1 MPETFD
7 ITTQKADRKPISM
20 ALLLNHQLVE
30 DGFYT
35 FYIRPEDLTRQEPT
49 RTNVQ
54 QTIGGAWLDNFG
66 VGLSTISIQGHTGWR
81 GTQFVDG
88 GELFRN
94 LREKIFLRWHDLRE
108 SQQNAG
114 QDPDAS
120 VEMLFL
126 DDLNDIHVVVAPSA
140 PFTLRRSRARP
151 LLYQYGMQFT
161 VLRDIKDPLP
171 IAAWEGTL
179 LGQQGLPVSFV
190 PQVALD
196 ALTNT
201 ITKRQAMA
209 IKMQELFAPVNHPLA
224 DLAVASAGILEAV
237 KSLTSQG
244 IDIFDAVSAPV
255 VAAAAMVDYASKNI
269 TQAMIIPLALTEEI
283 KNVMRDTYQTYQD
296 SVCNLRANFVAPGQY
311 LDFSGLFGASN
322 CSSTTGGRP
331 PSPYALMDTNPF
343 LDIYTGT
350 TPPLVISADGQ
361 AAINEANQDVLI
373 LSNQNPSYTVDLAS
387 RIAKGIKIGP

>member
-1 MPETFD
+1 MPNTFD
-7 ITTQKADRKPISM
+7 IATQKADQKPISL
-20 ALLLNHQLVE
+20 ALLLNQQLVE

-35 FYIRPEDLTRQEPT
+35 FYIRPEDLSRMEPT
-49 RTNVQ
+49 RTSPQ

-66 VGLSTISIQGHTGWR
+66 LGLSTISIQGHTGWR

-88 GELFRN
+88 ADLFKN
-94 LREKIFLRWHDLRE
+94 LRENIFLRWHELRE
-108 SQQNAG
+108 AQQNAG

-126 DDLNDIHVVVAPSA
+126 DDLNNIHVVVAPSA
-140 PFTLRRSRARP
+140 PFTLRRSRSRP

-161 VLRDIKDPLP
+161 VLRDIKSPLPVSDLLGKQGLP
-171 IAAWEGTL
+171 IAY
-179 LGQQGLPVSFV
+179 V

-196 ALTNT
+196 ALATT
-201 ITKRQAMA
+201 ITRRQALA
-209 IKMQELFAPVNHPLA
+209 IKMQEIFAPMNHPLA
-224 DLAVASAGILEAV
+224 DLAVASAQVLETV
-237 KSLTSQG
+237 KALTSEG
-244 IDIFDAVSAPV
+244 IDTFDAVSSPV
-255 VAAAAMVDYASKNI
+255 VAGAAMIDYAARNI
-269 TQAMIIPLALTEEI
+269 TQALIIPLALTEEI
-283 KNVMRDTYQTYQD
+283 KNVMRDVYGSYQD
-296 SVCNLRANFVAPGQY
+296 AICNLHANFVAPGQY

-331 PSPYALMDTNPF
+331 PSPYALTDTNPF

-387 RIAKGIKIGP
+387 RIAEGIKIAPP